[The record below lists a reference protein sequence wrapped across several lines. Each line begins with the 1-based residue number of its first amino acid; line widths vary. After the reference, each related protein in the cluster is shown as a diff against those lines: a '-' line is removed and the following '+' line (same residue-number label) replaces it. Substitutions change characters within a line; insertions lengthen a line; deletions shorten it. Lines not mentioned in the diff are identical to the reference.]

1 MPTSLRL
8 SRRSAALF
16 VAGLGLCRF
25 APATFA
31 QPPQDRSIADK
42 VSDLKAGEF
51 LWEPEVAPA
60 GPVLVIVSLTTQRAY
75 VYRNGLLIGI
85 STSSTGKPGHETPKG
100 IFTILQKQVD
110 HKSNLYD
117 DAPMPFMQRLTWGGI
132 ALHAGN
138 LPGYPASHGC
148 IRLPLPFARN
158 LYGISRLGM
167 TVVIMEGND
176 VPRVAPSPDML
187 AGPAMPHS
195 ESPSDGPPDDSGQM
209 FWKPERSAAGPV
221 SIIISGTDRR
231 MLVLRNGILIGSV
244 PVGFEAPITQPSA
257 FTLMSIAAD
266 GPHWVRLP
274 LLGDE
279 AAGAEVT
286 EAERANLL
294 IPDAFRQEVR
304 RILAAGATLVITPD
318 SLKAGGAGQ
327 HLTVMTG
334 QR

>member
-8 SRRSAALF
+8 SRRSAALCL
-16 VAGLGLCRF
+16 AGLALWRF
-25 APATFA
+25 APPTFA
-31 QPPQDRSIADK
+31 QKPEEGSIADK
-42 VSDLKAGEF
+42 VSNLKAGEF

-75 VYRNGLLIGI
+75 VYRNGLMIGI

-148 IRLPLPFARN
+148 IRLPLAFARN

-176 VPRVAPSPDML
+176 VPRVGPSPDML
-187 AGPAMPHS
+187 ASPTILPDRPANV
-195 ESPSDGPPDDSGQM
+195 PPDQSEQT
-209 FWKPERSAAGPV
+209 FWKPGLSATGPV
-221 SIIISGTDRR
+221 SIIISGADRQ
-231 MLVLRNGILIGSV
+231 MLVLRNGTLIGSA
-244 PVGFEAPITQPSA
+244 PVGFEAPLAQPSA
-257 FTLMSIAAD
+257 FTLVSIAAD

-274 LLGDE
+274 LLGDQV
-279 AAGAEVT
+279 AGAEVT
-286 EAERANLL
+286 EAERANVL

-304 RILAAGATLVITPD
+304 EVLAAGATLVITPD